1 MSLDN
6 LPFNWFDIGLMFL
19 LLFGLQRGRRNGV
32 SVELLGML
40 KWLAIVFGC
49 AFAYEPVAGFITGS
63 TTVFSVFA
71 ANLLSYAAAA
81 LLVTFLFSLMNKA
94 AGGKLFGSD
103 AFGRSEFYLGM
114 VASMVKVT
122 CITFALLA
130 LLNARYFSP
139 AEVNAE
145 LKYQNEI
152 YGSDFFPSLY
162 SIQSQVFVKSFT
174 GPWIKKQ
181 LSWLLI
187 KPTVPEQTQLAR
199 KEFSM
204 P

>member
-1 MSLDN
+1 MSFDN
-6 LPFNWFDIGLMFL
+6 LPFNWFDIAL
-19 LLFGLQRGRRNGV
+19 LIVLFVGLQQGRKHGV
-32 SVELLGML
+32 SVELLGAL
-40 KWLAIVFGC
+40 KWLTIVVGC
-49 AFAYEPVAGFITGS
+49 AFAYEPAADFITGS
-63 TTVFSVFA
+63 TALFSMFS
-71 ANLLSYAAAA
+71 ANLMAYTGAA
-81 LLVTFLFSLMNKA
+81 LLIAAVFGFLKKA
-94 AGGKLFGSD
+94 SGGKLFSGD
-103 AFGRSEFYLGM
+103 AFGNGEFYLGM
-114 VASMVKVT
+114 MAGMLKVT

-139 AEVNAE
+139 AEVKAE

-152 YGSDFFPSLY
+152 YGSDFFPSLH
-162 SIQSQVFVKSFT
+162 SVQSQVLEKSFA

-199 KEFSM
+199 KEFSV